1 MGPLLAG
8 NDTFSRPQGFY
19 LCNSREVANV
29 EGGKR
34 FRVTRIRGSGGS
46 QGSGGAHRRAQ
57 VRAALV
63 SPSAFTLGPR
73 AAQQTSSATTTVT
86 SVTSVTSEPDAT
98 PVSTHVLTTEAVRWG
113 IDTLGG
119 SAAAPDVRHV
129 PLPPRTTTGRATW
142 RWASASSDELLAL
155 ISTCRGLR
163 LSPTT
168 SHSIDRGKRKGQA
181 ARNALASREHS
192 G

>member
-8 NDTFSRPQGFY
+8 NDTFSRRLGFY

-113 IDTLGG
+113 IDTLGALSG
-119 SAAAPDVRHV
+119 CTRRSSCTSTSACSNGPGHLAMRVSHVGPTAGPDFEV
-129 PLPPRTTTGRATW
+129 PG
-142 RWASASSDELLAL
+142 
-155 ISTCRGLR
+155 
-163 LSPTT
+163 T
-168 SHSIDRGKRKGQA
+168 SG
-181 ARNALASREHS
+181 
-192 G
+192 